1 MSKAISTKESSIPL
15 RYIAPMVIVVGFVVF
30 IVLLT
35 IILNPKPV
43 FVAEPER
50 NALVADWAKDVANN
64 GESSQPR
71 EFFINSVGSAAAD
84 GYIDSDEFNIISM
97 NYEDFIEYEHKRS
110 IEESLS
116 QMGYQDD
123 VFPELR
129 NNGERGIDINKSNA
143 AKDLAVFQN
152 LPERADNNE

>member
-1 MSKAISTKESSIPL
+1 MSKITPTKESSTPL
-15 RYIAPMVIVVGFVVF
+15 RYITRMVIAVAALVF
-30 IVLLT
+30 IVFLV

-43 FVAEPER
+43 FIAEPER

-71 EFFINSVGSAAAD
+71 EFFINSVGFAAAD

-97 NYEDFIEYEHKRS
+97 NYEDFKEYEHKRS